1 MKKQVCLLLLAAL
14 MLLSGCEK
22 GWGEPKV
29 DSECTEKPAIY
40 LYPDSAEET
49 EESAPAEKPAI
60 YLYPEDEQLD
70 EKPVLYLSPEQTT
83 TVTVKL
89 DLDGVLTCA
98 YPAYKDGWTVEATP
112 DGTLT
117 DATGRQYPY
126 LFWEGVTDADWDMSR
141 GFVVPGADTA
151 AFLEE
156 TLGLLGLTDRETTD
170 FITYWLPR
178 MQDNAYNLIAFQGEV
193 YTEAAK
199 LTVTPEPDTVL
210 RVFMAFQPLEEPVDI
225 EPQVLEPTERT
236 GFTVVE
242 WGGCELK

>member
-1 MKKQVCLLLLAAL
+1 MKKQVCLLLVAAL
-14 MLLSGCEK
+14 VLLSGCEG
-22 GWGEPKV
+22 GWGRQNR
-29 DSECTEKPAIY
+29 SEKPVIY
-40 LYPDSAEET
+40 LYPDSEEET
-49 EESAPAEKPAI
+49 EEPAVEKPAI
-60 YLYPEDEQLD
+60 YLYPEEETAW
-70 EKPVLYLSPEQTT
+70 EKPVLYLSPTQTT

-89 DLDGVLTCA
+89 DLDGELKCT
-98 YPAYKDGWTVEATP
+98 YPAYDGGWTVEAAP

-117 DATGRQYPY
+117 DKNGRQYPY

-141 GFVVPGADTA
+141 GFVVPGEDTA

-156 TLGLLGLTDRETTD
+156 KLALLGLTDRESAD

-178 MQDNAYNLIAFQGEV
+178 MQDNPYNLIAFQGDA

-225 EPQVLEPTERT
+225 EPQELRTTERT